1 MAHDSSQEPFF
12 VKNKQY
18 NSSKPLSEQHNY
30 RTFILRD
37 ILSTIYSLFVGTFK
51 TEEKS
56 QKSKISKYLLRPELG
71 LAYCRVPR

>member
-18 NSSKPLSEQHNY
+18 NSSPLSEQNNY

-37 ILSTIYSLFVGTFK
+37 ILLTIYSLFVGTFK

-56 QKSKISKYLLRPELG
+56 QKSKISKYQLRPELG